1 MGFFI
6 FYQVKGKL
14 CMCVRFTLN
23 ATPEVIAKTF
33 NLQEIPDLT
42 LRYNIAPG
50 QHVAI
55 VRHFEDN
62 SRLDLLNWGLV
73 PGGSK
78 DNNHPLISV
87 RSETVHE
94 EPSFQNAI
102 KHTRCIIPAT
112 GFFEWKHEDNREQ
125 PYYVRLLNSGI
136 MGFAGIWECWK
147 AEDGTE
153 AETCCIL
160 TTSSNRLIQPI
171 HKRMPV
177 ILSPDDFGFWLD
189 KNVQHPIELQ
199 RLYQPSPSDLMV
211 AHEVPDLVNNPRFDS
226 PSCILQM

>member
-1 MGFFI
+1 
-6 FYQVKGKL
+6 
-14 CMCVRFTLN
+14 MCERFTLN

-50 QHVAI
+50 QNVAV
-55 VRHFEDN
+55 VRHVEEDN
-62 SRLDLLNWGLV
+62 RLDILNWGLI
-73 PGGSK
+73 PGWSK
-78 DNNHPLISV
+78 NNNHPLISA

-94 EPSFQNAI
+94 EPAFKNAI
-102 KHTRCIIPAT
+102 KHSRCIIPAT
-112 GFFEWKHEDNREQ
+112 GFFEWKTEDNQKQ

-136 MGFAGIWECWK
+136 MGFAGIWESWTT
-147 AEDGTE
+147 EDGTE
-153 AETCCIL
+153 IETCCLL
-160 TTSSNRLIQPI
+160 TTSSNDLIQPI
-171 HKRMPV
+171 HDRMPV
-177 ILSPDDFGFWLD
+177 ILPPDEYVFWLD

-199 RLYQPSPSDLMV
+199 RLYQPYQSDLMV